1 MTFPLYIETNG
12 HRTWLKWHRG
22 RRKADDPVFGASR
35 IIEAMRIGASVEI
48 DLVIHADH
56 GCAVLH
62 NFELSEETTGRG
74 LVRETPANVLRQL
87 NLRDNSGVVLP
98 EKVLLLEDLCALLDK
113 EPAHPE
119 ALLQLDFKEGRAALD
134 EETVRSVAAT
144 IKNHVGAMIL
154 SGGDFAAIDL
164 LANAAPDLKIG
175 YDPCHGDSLE
185 QLKQSGD
192 YDGFIQDALATA
204 PDAELIYLHHEIVLQ
219 ADREGFDM
227 IAAVHADNRRVDA
240 WTLNKVDAP
249 SLEKARRLIALRVD
263 QITTDDPE
271 GLHSALTS

>member
-74 LVRETPANVLRQL
+74 LVRETSADVLRQL

-98 EKVLLLEDLCALLDK
+98 EKVLLLEDLCALLDT

-164 LANAAPDLKIG
+164 LANATPGLKIG

>member
-1 MTFPLYIETNG
+1 MTFPLYLETND

-22 RRKADDPVFGASR
+22 RRKASDPVFGATR

-62 NFELSEETTGRG
+62 NFELSEETTGHG
-74 LVRETPANVLRQL
+74 LVRETPASLLRQL
-87 NLRDNSGVVLP
+87 NLRDNSGTVLP
-98 EKVLLLEDLCALLDK
+98 EKVLLLEDLCALLDD

-119 ALLQLDFKEGRAALD
+119 ALLQLDFKEGRAAID
-134 EETVRSVAAT
+134 DETVRTFANT
-144 IKNHVGAMIL
+144 LKNHAGAMIL

-164 LANAAPDLKIG
+164 LANAVPGLKIG
-175 YDPCHGDSLE
+175 YDPCHGDSLDR
-185 QLKQSGD
+185 LKLSGD
-192 YDGFIQDALATA
+192 YDSFIEDALATA
-204 PDAELIYLHHEIVLQ
+204 PDAELIYLHHEIILQ
-219 ADREGFDM
+219 ADRDGFDM
-227 IAAVHADNRRVDA
+227 IAAVHADHRRVDA

-249 SLEKARRLIALRVD
+249 TIAKAQRLIALRVD

-271 GLHSALTS
+271 GLHSVLTS

>member
-1 MTFPLYIETNG
+1 MTFPLYIETNN

-22 RRKADDPVFGASR
+22 RRKATDPVFGATR

-62 NFELSEETTGRG
+62 NFELSEETSGSG
-74 LVRETPANVLRQL
+74 LVRDTPASVLRQL
-87 NLRDNSGVVLP
+87 HLRDNSGTVLR
-98 EKVLLLEDLCALLDK
+98 ERVLLLEDLCALLDK

-119 ALLQLDFKEGRAALD
+119 ALLQLDFKESRDAIDG
-134 EETVRSVAAT
+134 ETVRTFAAT
-144 IKNHVGAMIL
+144 LKNHAAAMIL

-164 LANAAPDLKIG
+164 LASAVPDLKSG
-175 YDPCHGDSLE
+175 YDPCYGDSL
-185 QLKQSGD
+185 QKLKETGD
-192 YDGFIQDALATA
+192 YKGFISDALATA
-204 PDAELIYLHHEIVLQ
+204 PDAEMIYLHHEIVLQ
-219 ADREGFDM
+219 ADRDGFDM

-249 SLEKARRLIALRVD
+249 TIAKAQRLIALRVD